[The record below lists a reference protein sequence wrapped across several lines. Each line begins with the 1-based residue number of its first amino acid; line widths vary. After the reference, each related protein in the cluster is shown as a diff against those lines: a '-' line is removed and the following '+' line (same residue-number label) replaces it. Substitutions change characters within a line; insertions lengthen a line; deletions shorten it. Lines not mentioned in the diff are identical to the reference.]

1 MRFPFPVKQSV
12 FLEAALIFIERNRF
26 VLEEM
31 EFQGGEF
38 LSVGAD
44 LPGNAAAAITA

>member
-1 MRFPFPVKQSV
+1 MRLPFSVKQSI

-31 EFQGGEF
+31 EFQGVSFCPWVQTCQEKQQQ
-38 LSVGAD
+38 L
-44 LPGNAAAAITA
+44 